1 MRCMLRDHARA
12 PRHACLTSEFRRGAF
27 WRLLFAVLNPVATA
41 GVKWRTRD
49 IAPQIAYFNSLLSHP
64 AIFDH
69 LLSRTDSNNVLAKV
83 CNGLVKSSLMD
94 SPCSIFAVLCLC
106 QSLSTTFADSK
117 YGKSR
122 VVVNMW
128 PFCIKVKKY
137 IYLPAQVLRCE
148 RWAFGRAYGPRKV

>member
-1 MRCMLRDHARA
+1 M
-12 PRHACLTSEFRRGAF
+12 
-27 WRLLFAVLNPVATA
+27 LNPVATA

-117 YGKSR
+117 YGESWSICDHFVLKLKNIYTYLPRCCDAKDGLLGGHMVHGRYSLWK
-122 VVVNMW
+122 NT
-128 PFCIKVKKY
+128 KVK
-137 IYLPAQVLRCE
+137 
-148 RWAFGRAYGPRKV
+148 